1 MQLKKFFNWCYSS
14 LLGHVVLMQLCFS
27 LPLLLVFLPTI
38 SSQGT
43 LTVAWVL
50 YMFFA
55 FTTLG
60 AVCAVLFWYALTL
73 PLMKNRRGKRR

>member
-1 MQLKKFFNWCYSS
+1 MQLKKFFNWCCAS

-27 LPLLLVFLPTI
+27 LPLLLFFLPTI
-38 SSQGT
+38 YSQGT

-55 FTTLG
+55 LMTLG
-60 AVCAVLFWYALTL
+60 AVCAVLFWYTITL
-73 PLMKNRRGKRR
+73 PLLNNRRGK